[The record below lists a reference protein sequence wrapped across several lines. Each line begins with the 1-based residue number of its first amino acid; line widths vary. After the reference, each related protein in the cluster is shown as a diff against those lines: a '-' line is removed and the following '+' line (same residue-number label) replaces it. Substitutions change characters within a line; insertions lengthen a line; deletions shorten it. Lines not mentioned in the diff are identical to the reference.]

1 MQWLGESQ
9 CGSVH
14 RRQDHQTPCNVS
26 CNHTKRKHCIGWHNW
41 KLVSQ
46 GMMLLTAFIHF
57 GRHIILLKGIHHSLF
72 CHMEVELGK
81 AISSYVQ
88 DVYVFSHIF
97 SIKLQWTSF
106 LYIWLQVRACILSQC
121 VFWWGNSGFPSAL
134 QTAQGGVRISFII
147 SYVNS
152 SACISSSCT
161 LCKQSDTLQCKGT
174 LVFIHGNSL
183 FSICHWECF
192 YILLPM
198 LACFEKV
205 VFIGSVWGY
214 LAFSFSVWPP

>member
-9 CGSVH
+9 CSSVH
-14 RRQDHQTPCNVS
+14 RRWNHQTPCNVS
-26 CNHTKRKHCIGWHNW
+26 CDHTKSKHCIGWHNW
-41 KLVSQ
+41 KLVLQ
-46 GMMLLTAFIHF
+46 GTMLLTAFIHV

-81 AISSYVQ
+81 ALSSYVQ
-88 DVYVFSHIF
+88 DVFCSHIYSPSNYNGLHSCTFDCRSELAFYLNVFSGEAT
-97 SIKLQWTSF
+97 LD
-106 LYIWLQVRACILSQC
+106 
-121 VFWWGNSGFPSAL
+121 FPSAL
-134 QTAQGGVRISFII
+134 QTARGVVRISFII

-152 SACISSSCT
+152 SACISST

-174 LVFIHGNSL
+174 LVCIYGNSL

-192 YILLPM
+192 NTLLPM
-198 LACFEKV
+198 PMCFAKV

-214 LAFSFSVWPP
+214 LAFSFSVWPL